1 MAKIHTTLFFD
12 EATNTATWL
21 LVNSASKDCVI
32 IDPVLDFD
40 AASGKVTTSSADVLI
55 EEIRKKNLSL
65 LYVLE
70 THVHADHMTGAAY
83 LKETLGA
90 EIVIGHG
97 VLEVQKTFA
106 PIFGLSD
113 LALDGS
119 SFDRLV
125 RDGDTLAFGAE
136 TITVMPTPGHTP
148 ACVCYLIGD
157 SVFVGDTLFM
167 PDSGSARA
175 DFPGGDAGEL
185 YDSIQKILALPDAT
199 RVHLC
204 HDYKGGGRDE
214 FCCETTV
221 LAQRESNIH
230 VGGGT
235 SRDEY
240 IAKREARDE
249 TLKFP
254 ALLLPAI
261 QVNLDAGRLPAPD
274 AEGRRFLKL
283 PLNAF

>member
-1 MAKIHTTLFFD
+1 MGSIHTTLYFD

-21 LVNSASKDCVI
+21 LVNSASNECVI

-40 AASGKVTTSSADVLI
+40 AASGTVTTSSADVLI
-55 EEIRKKNLSL
+55 ETIRKQDLSL
-65 LYVLE
+65 SYVLE

-83 LKETLGA
+83 LKERLGA
-90 EIVIGHG
+90 EIVIGAG

-125 RDGDTLAFGAE
+125 RDGDTLPFGDE
-136 TITVMPTPGHTP
+136 TITVMATPGHTP
-148 ACVCYLIGD
+148 ACVCYLVGD
-157 SVFVGDTLFM
+157 AVFVGDTLFM

-199 RVHLC
+199 RMHLC
-204 HDYKGGGRDE
+204 HDYKGGGREE
-214 FCCETTV
+214 FCCETSI
-221 LAQRESNIH
+221 LEQRKNNTH

-235 SRDEY
+235 SRDDY
-240 IAKREARDE
+240 IATREARDQN
-249 TLKFP
+249 LKFP

-261 QVNLDAGRLPAPD
+261 QVNLDAGCLPAPD
-274 AEGRRFLKL
+274 SDGRRYLKI
-283 PLNAF
+283 PLDAF